1 MEVIQRVFKQVSKDE
16 VFRFYPLGDLHAG
29 SIHCDE
35 DRFQRT
41 VMEVK
46 NYQQAIWVGMGDM
59 ADAVTVSDKRWD
71 NAGIAD
77 WVERDN
83 IIESQRKKIVEWLD
97 PIKGKAVA
105 YLTGNHEEAIHAAH
119 QNDMSRNIA
128 NDLGIPYGGYHS
140 FILLDFERKGSTDTA
155 RIVVHAWHGAGA
167 AQMPGSR
174 VSRLMS
180 LVGSFEA
187 DIHLMGHLH
196 AISTYSTSK
205 LSVNNVLKIRAKKV
219 CAVCT
224 GSWLKAYEQGAGV
237 SYVECKGYKPS
248 ELGCPVIEITPFKR
262 EFTIKV

>member
-1 MEVIQRVFKQVSKDE
+1 MEVVHKVFKNVSKLD
-16 VFRFYPLGDLHAG
+16 VFRLYPLGDLHAG

-35 DRFQRT
+35 DLFHRT
-41 VMEVK
+41 VMEIK

-83 IIESQRKKIVEWLD
+83 IIESQRKMIVEWLSD
-97 PIKGKAVA
+97 IKDKGVA
-105 YLTGNHEEAIHAAH
+105 YLTGNHEETIHAAQ
-119 QNDMSRNIA
+119 QNNLSMNIA
-128 NDLGIPYGGYHS
+128 RDLGIPYGGYHS

-167 AQMPGSR
+167 AQMPGAR

-196 AISTYSTSK
+196 AISTYTTSK

-219 CAVCT
+219 AAVCT
-224 GSWLKAYEQGAGV
+224 GSWLKAYEQGTGV

-248 ELGCPVIEITPFKR
+248 ELGCPMIEITPFKR
-262 EFTIKV
+262 EFQIKI